1 MMVGVYSECY
11 GVQVIPEG
19 KWFCQKCRL
28 SPHDPIVRP
37 SLSLSAFCLSHRS
50 HQVQR
55 AIQTLTNRCCVRCIF
70 PDLRLVSSFHRSLQT
85 DDERRRVGSR
95 PLREFRPWDIVRRL
109 LQTGTCAGSEEVC
122 QGEREDG
129 QSQSSFCSSLLET
142 NLTVLPVAS
151 DFRRS
156 PFPQRCSICH
166 EKGGAPIQCASK
178 KCCKPFHVS
187 CARDKGLLESMAQ
200 EGPTL
205 LPDFERGA
213 MPRAWCETHRPVS
226 DVSVLKVFALN
237 SCGKRA

>member
-50 HQVQR
+50 HKVQR
-55 AIQTLTNRCCVRCIF
+55 GIRTLTNRCCVRCIF

-95 PLREFRPWDIVRRL
+95 PLREFHPWDIVRRL
-109 LQTGTCAGSEEVC
+109 LQTGTCSGREEVC

-142 NLTVLPVAS
+142 NLTVFPVAS

-156 PFPQRCSICH
+156 PFFRGVQSVTRR
-166 EKGGAPIQCASK
+166 EE
-178 KCCKPFHVS
+178 
-187 CARDKGLLESMAQ
+187 LLS
-200 EGPTL
+200 
-205 LPDFERGA
+205 
-213 MPRAWCETHRPVS
+213 
-226 DVSVLKVFALN
+226 SVLRRSAVNRFTLAVREIRVCSSRWLRRGRRFFLTL
-237 SCGKRA
+237 SEERCRELGVRLIDQ